1 MNKNILKNQEGN
13 AIFLVLVILS
23 GMLAVGLGLGN
34 LILANIKMGGVQT
47 QSTKA
52 YFAAEAGAEYILYGY
67 RKGSSTPPY
76 SNNDSVASSTLSNN
90 SSYNVSYSEG
100 SDGDYEL
107 KDFVSIGSFGNVR
120 RSVEASLR
128 YYNGP

>member
-34 LILANIKMGGVQT
+34 LILTNIKMGGVQT

-52 YFAAEAGAEYILYGY
+52 YFAAEAGAEYVLYDY
-67 RKGSSTPPY
+67 RKNLHEPPY
-76 SNNDSVASSTLSNN
+76 PDNNSIASSTLSNG

-100 SDGDYEL
+100 SDGDYDF
-107 KDFVSIGSFGNVR
+107 KDFISIGSFGNVR
-120 RSVEASLR
+120 RSVETSLR
-128 YYNGP
+128 YYNRP